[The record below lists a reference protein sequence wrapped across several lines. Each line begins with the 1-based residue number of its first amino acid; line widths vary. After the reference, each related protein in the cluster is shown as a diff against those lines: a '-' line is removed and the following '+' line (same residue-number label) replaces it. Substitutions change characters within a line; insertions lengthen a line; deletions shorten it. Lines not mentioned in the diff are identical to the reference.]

1 MEQLMVE
8 ALPREER
15 GKNRARQLRRSGL
28 VPAVVYGGATEPQA
42 LSVDPRVVEKLLQS
56 EAGRNAVF
64 TLTIKGRG
72 KAPAMIRDWQVEP
85 VKGLL
90 LHVDFLRI
98 ALDERLRVRVPI
110 EIRGEAAGVKQQGG
124 ILEQVQ
130 REVEMECLPGD
141 IPDELVVDVSELVIG
156 KGIRVGDLK
165 VDNRKLSILT
175 DPDRVI
181 VHVVAPR
188 AVEEEKPVEEV
199 AVAAAPAEP
208 ELIRKAKAEAEA
220 EEGEEKAE
228 KPSKTAAE
236 GEKK

>member
-64 TLTIKGRG
+64 TLTIKGHG